1 MGKPRSA
8 GMRMCVHKMQPRIP
22 SIILLALAL
31 AYMLR
36 AKRAGW
42 ARDLLCS
49 LVPVAAAACILAGS
63 IAAMISID
71 IWLLPGMSRVAGR
84 IVGTAVWST
93 YSALLTLSALYIF
106 WRAKT
111 YAIPC

>member
-1 MGKPRSA
+1 M
-8 GMRMCVHKMQPRIP
+8 
-22 SIILLALAL
+22 LAITL

-36 AKRAGW
+36 TKREGW

-49 LVPVAAAACILAGS
+49 LVPVAAAACILAVS
-63 IAAMISID
+63 IAAMMFID
-71 IWLLPGMSRVAGR
+71 IWLLPGMSMVAGR
-84 IVGTAVWST
+84 IVATAVWST